1 MLCCC
6 RCYCR
11 YLCGSVLTYVD
22 IRLFMT
28 LIRFDEVYVV
38 YFKVSFRVFIV
49 CILLFFSS
57 LMLTVHFSIW
67 QCNIRELST
76 YPNITNY
83 MRELYQ
89 NETIQSVINMQ
100 HIKGHYFTSHVT
112 LNTHGYDTPVYVI
125 EHLLLIRIAEW
136 QCGDHMFVLLILM
149 YCMLWLFLESFRK
162 VPMWWA
168 TCFSL
173 TTEGS
178 CFHCRQLKSW
188 NWTQEMTTPCLLPPG
203 AYCHGACLLLCIS
216 TTTKHHHHHY
226 ASFLRCA

>member
-149 YCMLWLFLESFRK
+149 YCIVLYCIVLYSVIVFRIIPK
-162 VPMWWA
+162 GPNVVGNM
-168 TCFSL
+168 
-173 TTEGS
+173 
-178 CFHCRQLKSW
+178 
-188 NWTQEMTTPCLLPPG
+188 LLPHDRGKLFPLSS
-203 AYCHGACLLLCIS
+203 A
-216 TTTKHHHHHY
+216 
-226 ASFLRCA
+226 